1 MASSRSKP
9 RYERAAVFN
18 PDGLPVWADRHRMPA
33 DVAAHDHD
41 FFEIALV
48 TQGRGLHI
56 AADGD
61 HPIGPGSVIVVPPNQ
76 WHGYARC
83 EDLVVF
89 DSFVAPELI
98 DGTLSFLDAE
108 LPLMQTVHKSSLPL
122 PQRVELSQYDVS
134 LAVAELHSMSDTT
147 PARRSRIELVGHLL
161 IYLDILN
168 RSWSPE
174 QASHRRSLAPMHP
187 AVSRAAQLMEDNPGR
202 SWTLAQLATATST
215 ERTHLVRL
223 FQRELGAPPIAYL
236 NRLREQAAARL
247 LVQTDDPIAHIGARV
262 GWEDAGYFA
271 RRFKS
276 AYGLS
281 PSAYRQRARTGEARY
296 HTSTEAEPA
305 LPISGARFGA
315 PIPETTRTYGSGLA
329 L

>member
-1 MASSRSKP
+1 
-9 RYERAAVFN
+9 VFN
-18 PDGLPVWADRHRMPA
+18 LDGLPVWAKRHRLPA

-61 HPIGPGSVIVVPPNQ
+61 HPIGTGSVVVVPPNQ
-76 WHGYARC
+76 WHGYAQC
-83 EDLVVF
+83 EDIVLF

-98 DGTLSFLDAE
+98 YGTLSFLDAE
-108 LPLMQTVHKSSLPL
+108 LPLMQSLHKSSLSL
-122 PQRVELSQYDVS
+122 PQRVQLSQFDVS
-134 LAVAELHSMSDTT
+134 LAIAELHSMSDTT

-168 RSWSPE
+168 RSWTPE
-174 QASHRRSLAPMHP
+174 QAIHRRSTASLHP
-187 AVSRAAQLMEDNPGR
+187 AVSRAAQLMEDDPGR
-202 SWTLAQLATATST
+202 PWTLSQLATATT
-215 ERTHLVRL
+215 IERTHLVRL

-247 LVQTDDPIAHIGARV
+247 LVQTDDPVAQIGARV

-271 RRFKS
+271 RRFKN

-281 PSAYRQRARTGEARY
+281 PSAYRNRARTGEARY
-296 HTSTEAEPA
+296 HTSTGAETV
-305 LPISGARFGA
+305 LPVSGARFG
-315 PIPETTRTYGSGLA
+315 
-329 L
+329 

>member
-1 MASSRSKP
+1 
-9 RYERAAVFN
+9 
-18 PDGLPVWADRHRMPA
+18 MPA

-48 TQGRGLHI
+48 TQGRGVHI

-61 HPIGPGSVIVVPPNQ
+61 HPIGPGSVIVVPPSQ
-76 WHGYARC
+76 WHGYAQC

-108 LPLMQTVHKSSLPL
+108 LPLMQTVHKASLPL
-122 PQRVELSQYDVS
+122 PQRVELGRYDMS
-134 LAVAELHSMSDTT
+134 LAIAELHSISNTT
-147 PARRSRIELVGHLL
+147 HGRRSRIELVGHLL

-174 QASHRRSLAPMHP
+174 QAIHRRSIAPPHP
-187 AVSRAAQLMEDNPGR
+187 AVSRAAQLMDDDPGR
-202 SWTLAQLATATST
+202 SWTLAQLAAATTT

-236 NRLREQAAARL
+236 NRLRAQAAARI
-247 LVQTDDPIAHIGARV
+247 LVQTDEPVAQIGARV

-271 RRFKS
+271 RRFKN

-281 PSAYRQRARTGEARY
+281 PSAYRNRARTGEARY
-296 HTSTEAEPA
+296 HSSAEAQPA
-305 LPISGARFGA
+305 LPVSGARFNA
-315 PIPETTRTYGSGLA
+315 QVVD
-329 L
+329 

>member
-1 MASSRSKP
+1 MASRSKP
-9 RYERAAVFN
+9 RYERAAVFH
-18 PDGLPVWADRHRMPA
+18 PDGLPVWADRHRMPG

-48 TQGRGLHI
+48 TQGRGVHI

-61 HPIGPGSVIVVPPNQ
+61 HPIGPGSAIVVPPNQ
-76 WHGYARC
+76 WHGYAQC

-122 PQRVELSQYDVS
+122 PQRIELGKYDVS
-134 LAVAELHSMSDTT
+134 LAIAELHSMSDMT
-147 PARRSRIELVGHLL
+147 PARRTRIELVGHLL
-161 IYLDILN
+161 IYLNILN
-168 RSWSPE
+168 RCWSPE
-174 QASHRRSLAPMHP
+174 QAIHRRSIAPLHP
-187 AVSRAAQLMEDNPGR
+187 AVSRAAQLMEDDPGR
-202 SWTLAQLATATST
+202 PWTLAQLATATTT

-223 FQRELGAPPIAYL
+223 FQRELGSPPIAYL

-247 LVQTDDPIAHIGARV
+247 LVQTDEPVAQIGARV

-271 RRFKS
+271 RRFKT

-281 PSAYRQRARTGEARY
+281 PSAYRNRARTGEARY
-296 HTSTEAEPA
+296 HTTAEPA
-305 LPISGARFGA
+305 PALPVSGARFGGQ
-315 PIPETTRTYGSGLA
+315 IVG
-329 L
+329 